1 MPKRISKNVISILLF
16 VLTSNN
22 ISAQLEAEKFY
33 YGFTAGISYSKI
45 GDVQTTLIRPV
56 FPTETYSTT
65 TNPLLGFTGGATIY
79 YRFEKSKFAIQP
91 EITYSAQGGNFHY
104 EDIEELTYDINF
116 NYGHLNITPMVKF
129 YPVHGLYAS
138 VGPQLGIVIDRSAL
152 TYTSNQPELGPDL
165 QIQQSLREVL
175 KGNNSV
181 AVVLGAG
188 YDMPFGLSVNARW
201 VYGLSDAIETLA
213 NGFYFIENKNPPSN
227 FQLTLGYHI
236 PFFKNRNY

>member
-1 MPKRISKNVISILLF
+1 MPKRTLTNAVSILLF
-16 VLTSNN
+16 LLTSYQL
-22 ISAQLEAEKFY
+22 SAQLEAEKFH
-33 YGFTAGISYSKI
+33 YGFTAGVSYSKI
-45 GDVQTTLIRPV
+45 ADVQTTLIRPV
-56 FPTETYSTT
+56 FPQETYSTT

-91 EITYSAQGGNFHY
+91 EITYAAQGGNFRY
-104 EDIEELTYDINF
+104 EDVEELQYDINF

-129 YPVHGLYAS
+129 YMVHGLYAS
-138 VGPQLGIVIDRSAL
+138 VGPQLGIVINRSAL
-152 TYTSNQPELGPDL
+152 TYTSNMPELGPDL

-188 YDMPFGLSVNARW
+188 YDTPFGLSINARW
-201 VYGLSDAIETLA
+201 VYGLSDAIETQA
-213 NGFYFIENKNPPSN
+213 NGFYFIENKNPSSS

-236 PFFKNRNY
+236 PFFND